1 MKTMDKPNKPMDKM
15 MDKTMNQHTEKIEKE
30 LNFSDGVIEK
40 IAGQTVHDID
50 GVLELSGGMMS
61 QLTDRFR
68 DQEDPTKGVDAD
80 IDNQEVTIELDAI
93 LEYGKSAP
101 DIFEQTI
108 ERIAKSIHQM
118 TGLNVTKIK
127 MNVSDL
133 MTKKEWAAKQDSPK
147 EDK

>member
-1 MKTMDKPNKPMDKM
+1 M
-15 MDKTMNQHTEKIEKE
+15 
-30 LNFSDGVIEK
+30 
-40 IAGQTVHDID
+40 
-50 GVLELSGGMMS
+50 
-61 QLTDRFR
+61 
-68 DQEDPTKGVDAD
+68 
-80 IDNQEVTIELDAI
+80 
-93 LEYGKSAP
+93 EYGKSAP